1 MRGARGDRALA
12 VVCLLGL
19 AAYAPLAWRAA
30 GHCDEYNLLRHV
42 TDFRYGDFAEPG
54 RPGLIFFALVP
65 LLWLGSPEAAFLGGR
80 IVALAAATAT
90 SLLAGSLAGRI
101 GPRGAGAAAAGAL
114 LVGGNWLAHAVEL
127 RTDSFATPLA
137 LLALASLVDRPTD
150 VRRGAWVG
158 LVFGVACCVSQKSVY
173 PLAAFHAA
181 AAAAWAARP
190 AGTRRAALPGTLAF
204 LVTADLVAAAMVLG
218 WYGFMAT
225 ISGLGLEF
233 VRQNLGAAAGTAFSE
248 GGGLDARYGALA
260 KAARLGPLTYGLAAL
275 AAIPLLLRP
284 PAPPGG
290 PASAAG
296 LPPRARV
303 AAVVAFP
310 LAMLSTIAFHRGF
323 FMYYIAHF
331 EPFLAVV
338 AGVGA
343 AALARR
349 SRAAGM
355 LLGGVALALVAAITA
370 PWYGT
375 YRAVHNGYQRA
386 IMRTAHA
393 LYPEPVPYADG
404 IGMVPGYKMV
414 GFFNT
419 ALNRSW
425 QREEDGGGLVA
436 AWRGAP
442 ALFYVYEYMS
452 RERYLTPAERAFVRS
467 HYLPYS
473 DNVLLHGGRV
483 EVPAGGA
490 AEAVVETLAAGA
502 YTVVFRAPF
511 QGWAT
516 LDGAPVADGEVVELS
531 RGAHRL
537 GGRQVPG
544 SEAGE
549 VWVLHG
555 RDRRP
560 AVKAT
565 HWSGFPPLGRHRY
578 QSYGRGA
585 DLATAPENRGLDRRL
600 RERKAFWRRWLPG

>member
-1 MRGARGDRALA
+1 MRGAKCDRALA

-42 TDFRYGDFAEPG
+42 TDFRFGDFAEPG
-54 RPGLIFFALVP
+54 RPGLLFFALVP

-80 IVALAAATAT
+80 MVALGAATGTA
-90 SLLAGSLAGRI
+90 LLAGRLAERI
-101 GPRGAGAAAAGAL
+101 GPRGAGAAAAAAL

-137 LLALASLVDRPTD
+137 LLALAALVDRPTGA
-150 VRRGAWVG
+150 RRGAWVG

-204 LVTADLVAAAMVLG
+204 LGAADLVAAAVVVG
-218 WYGFMAT
+218 WYGFMAA

-233 VRQNLGAAAGTAFSE
+233 VRRNLGAAAGTAFAE
-248 GGGLDARYGALA
+248 GGGLEARYGALK
-260 KAARLGPLTYGLAAL
+260 KAAHLGPLSYGLAAL
-275 AAIPLLLRP
+275 AAIPLMLRP
-284 PAPPGG
+284 PASPGS

-323 FMYYIAHF
+323 FMYYVAHF

-338 AGVGA
+338 AGAGA

-349 SRAAGM
+349 SRAAGL
-355 LLGGVALALVAAITA
+355 LLGGVALALVAAIA
-370 PWYGT
+370 VPWYGT
-375 YRAVHNGYQRA
+375 YLAVHNGYQRA
-386 IMRTAHA
+386 IMRAAHA

-404 IGMVPGYKMV
+404 IGLVPGYPMV

-425 QREEDGGGLVA
+425 QREEDGGLVEE
-436 AWRGAP
+436 WRAAP

-452 RERYLTPAERAFVRS
+452 RERYLTPEERAFVRS
-467 HYLPYS
+467 HYLPYA
-473 DNVLLHGGRV
+473 DNLLLHGGRV

-490 AEAVVETLAAGA
+490 AEADVEALAAGA

-511 QGWAT
+511 RGEAT
-516 LDGAPVADGEVVELS
+516 LDGTPVADGEVVELG
-531 RGAHRL
+531 RGVHRL
-537 GGRQVPG
+537 AGRQAPG
-544 SEAGE
+544 GEAAE

-585 DLATAPENRGLDRRL
+585 DLATAPENRGLDRWL